1 MAPFLYYIIDTG
13 VYDAYYI
20 SLMAKPKAI
29 ALYSGGLDST
39 LAILV
44 MMRHGIEVEAL
55 KFTMHFCGDAADS
68 SSRGSDPYKAAEQFG
83 FSVKLCHLGWK
94 FVEIVKNPPHG
105 YGKNMNPCIDCRILM
120 LKEAKEYLEMIGAD
134 FVITGEVLGQ
144 RPMSQMRNTLNLIEN
159 ESGLEGRL
167 VRPLSGK
174 HLPPTVPEKVGL
186 IKRDWLLDIHSRS
199 RKRQMELANQFGLK
213 GYASPA
219 SGCLLTDK
227 HYSKRLKDLLKH
239 KEDFDYNDLNLLK
252 VGRQFRLSEKCK
264 LIVGRNEGENEKILS
279 LKNDDDIILE
289 ALNTGSPISL
299 LRGKAEKHDIELA
312 AAITARYSDDKYE
325 DSVTVDILQGSRNS
339 KLEIKPVDDGVIDRI
354 RL

>member
-1 MAPFLYYIIDTG
+1 
-13 VYDAYYI
+13 
-20 SLMAKPKAI
+20 MAKPKAI

-55 KFTMHFCGDAADS
+55 KFLTHFGCDATDS
-68 SSRGSDPYKAAEQFG
+68 SSCGSEPHKVAEQFG

-105 YGKNMNPCIDCRILM
+105 YGKNMNPCIDCRLLM
-120 LKEAKEYLEMIGAD
+120 LKEAKEYMEMIGAD

-144 RPMSQMRNTLNLIEN
+144 RPMSQMRKTLNLIEK
-159 ESGLEGRL
+159 ECGLEGRL

-174 HLPPTVPEKVGL
+174 HLPPTIPEKEGL

-199 RKRQMELANQFGLK
+199 RKRQMELAEQFGLK
-213 GYASPA
+213 DYTSPA

-227 HYSKRLKDLLKH
+227 YYSKRLRDLLTH
-239 KEDFDYNDLNLLK
+239 NRNFDYNDLNLLN
-252 VGRQFRLSEKCK
+252 VGRHFRLSEKCK
-264 LIVGRNEGENEKILS
+264 LIVGRNEGENEIILS
-279 LKNDDDIILE
+279 LRKENDIILE

-312 AAITARYSDDKYE
+312 ATITARYSDDK
-325 DSVTVDILQGSRNS
+325 DKDLVTVDISQGSQNS
-339 KLEIKPVDDGVIDRI
+339 KLEIKPVDNSILDKI

>member
-1 MAPFLYYIIDTG
+1 LIFMAPFLYYIIDTG

-105 YGKNMNPCIDCRILM
+105 YGKNMNPCI
-120 LKEAKEYLEMIGAD
+120 
-134 FVITGEVLGQ
+134 
-144 RPMSQMRNTLNLIEN
+144 LIEN